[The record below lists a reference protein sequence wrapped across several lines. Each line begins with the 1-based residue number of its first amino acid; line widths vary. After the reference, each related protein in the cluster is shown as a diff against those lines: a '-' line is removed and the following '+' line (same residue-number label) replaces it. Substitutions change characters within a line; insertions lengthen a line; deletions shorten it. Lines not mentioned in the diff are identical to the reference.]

1 MLQLID
7 VLARF
12 ITGAFATAA
21 AQSTLWEFALVAAL
35 GLAGTAVFIA
45 ARGCFSHITLT
56 AGDLLPSR
64 IAPPRDTSR
73 MRSQSAPDAAGKP
86 LPRAPGLVTPTVG

>member
-7 VLARF
+7 ALARVA
-12 ITGAFATAA
+12 TGTFATAA

-45 ARGCFSHITLT
+45 ARGCFSHLTLT
-56 AGDLLPSR
+56 AGELVPSR
-64 IAPPRDTSR
+64 IAPPRDISR
-73 MRSQSAPDAAGKP
+73 MSAQSAPDAAGKP
-86 LPRAPGLVTPTVG
+86 QPRAPGLVTATVG